1 MQFATTRNGCETHAR
16 FCPKKFSLRASLYYR
31 VESVWV
37 QSKVDFVHLNRHCP
51 VDLRSG
57 PHCIENLEYE
67 HMRGRKGPPRRVF
80 WNVIALSTLSLSLSF
95 LSSFSLSSHFLASR
109 KQNFCTRKCRRRQN
123 ITPRSAASSPIFPFE
138 RKSLFAFC
146 NLPLSFPFGPHMP
159 LSCPVSTPM
168 FRFSLPPS
176 HHNREAACF

>member
-1 MQFATTRNGCETHAR
+1 M
-16 FCPKKFSLRASLYYR
+16 S
-31 VESVWV
+31 
-37 QSKVDFVHLNRHCP
+37 

-67 HMRGRKGPPRRVF
+67 HVRGRKGPPRRVF
-80 WNVIALSTLSLSLSF
+80 WNVIALSTLSLSF

-159 LSCPVSTPM
+159 
-168 FRFSLPPS
+168 SLPSFDTYVSILSTSFSSQWQGRVLLIPTS
-176 HHNREAACF
+176 